1 MPDLPRSSP
10 SRTARVD
17 LWGRPLGWLVV
28 IAGGALALRLVG
40 LDHAPRPNEDVVRAA
55 WEATHGALGRDGG
68 LVYLLAPFER
78 FADEPSYET
87 AREVVLGLGVLGVAA
102 AWWLGRVAY
111 GTVAGFVAAAATAVD
126 TAHVASSRQ
135 VLSLVPLATFAAVA
149 LALLA
154 LGRLEW
160 AGPAIGAGAAIDFSG
175 WLLLVPLLAVGWGAW
190 RRVGIA
196 AALAAVISLPAW
208 FALDDRFTGWHGG
221 WPTLFWD
228 GLGPVL
234 AISAVGL
241 AGALIARSRAD
252 VALASFVLAYGAF
265 LLAVDR
271 RAVYTLPVVPALG
284 ALAGRFRGL
293 APVALLLL
301 VLPLTWSIRDTRELK
316 NASTMD
322 RRDAAGSPPRARVG
336 GADAARVRMLG
347 RRGVEARRGGP

>member
-1 MPDLPRSSP
+1 VPDLPRSSA
-10 SRTARVD
+10 RVARVD

-40 LDHAPRPNEDVVRAA
+40 LDHAPRPNEDVVQAA
-55 WEATHGALGRDGG
+55 WNATHGALARDGG
-68 LVYLLAPFER
+68 LVYVIAPFER
-78 FADEPSYET
+78 FVDSPSYET
-87 AREVVLGLGVLGVAA
+87 ARAVVLGLGVLGVAA

-135 VLSLVPLATFAAVA
+135 VLAVVPLATLAAVA

-154 LGRLEW
+154 LGKLEW
-160 AGPAIGAGAAIDFSG
+160 AGAAIGAGAAIDFSG

-208 FALDDRFTGWHGG
+208 FALDDRFTRWHSG
-221 WPTLFWD
+221 WPTLFWH

-252 VALASFVLAYGAF
+252 VALASFVLAYGVF

-271 RAVYTLPVVPALG
+271 RALYTLPVVPALG

-322 RRDAAGSPPRARVG
+322 RREAARSPASARPG
-336 GADAARVRMLG
+336 GVDAARVRLLG
-347 RRGVEARRGGP
+347 RRGVEGRRAGP